1 LSIFILQIDYHNMD
15 PATEENQNGK
25 RVKFAQNAG
34 PSRTAPRTAI
44 SCAKLTA
51 SITIASL
58 PEAITPLAEHYFS
71 KFLASKI
78 ELLSLTTN
86 KARLANA
93 DFVPTSARF
102 KFQLKASTRVQEQAA
117 AELKTLTDDSDYIL
131 EIFKN
136 DIKNRVVKLVDLEI
150 KILTDVMQ
158 FEMCVAIG
166 ALGIAT
172 ALHHFGADTRKA
184 RTLVIT
190 TLEQNIGLLKHY
202 HIHNEADVETDLQV
216 FFGDLKAA
224 TNDPDDVHVVG
235 TLSQEHLDSV
245 AAAAPTYTGLLEA
258 LFVRSWDNYL
268 ARKAELHRQLAVK
281 HFVEENLRENITADV
296 AMELEDITVNS
307 KNLGELVTAQV
318 NAGTKK
324 LQAKI
329 ARLELSIPKNQTGAQ
344 KSSAVKEK
352 KKKDQKASLK
362 KGANARQAA
371 AADKDTAAVNDK
383 PATGKNK
390 KGKKKGNSNRKQR
403 PRS

>member
-1 LSIFILQIDYHNMD
+1 MD
-15 PATEENQNGK
+15 PATEENPNGK
-25 RVKFAQNAG
+25 RVKFAQTAG
-34 PSRTAPRTAI
+34 LPRSTPSTAI
-44 SCAKLTA
+44 SSAKLSA

-58 PEAITPLAEHYFS
+58 PEAIKPLAEHYFS

-78 ELLSLTTN
+78 ELLRLVNN

-136 DIKNRVVKLVDLEI
+136 DVKKKVVKLVDLEI

-172 ALHHFGADTRKA
+172 ALHHFGPDNHKA
-184 RTLVIT
+184 RSLVVT

-202 HIHNEADVETDLQV
+202 CIHNEDDVDTDLQV
-216 FFGDLKAA
+216 FFADLKTA
-224 TNDPDDVHVVG
+224 TNDPVDTHIVG
-235 TLSQEHLDSV
+235 TLSQEYTDAV
-245 AAAAPTYTGLLEA
+245 APAVPSYAGLLEA
-258 LFVRSWDNYL
+258 LFVRSWDTYL
-268 ARKAELHRQLAVK
+268 ARKADLHRQLAVK
-281 HFVEENLRENITADV
+281 NFVEENLRENITADV
-296 AMELEDITVNS
+296 AMDLEDITVNS
-307 KNLGELVTAQV
+307 KKLGELVTAQV

-329 ARLELSIPKNQTGAQ
+329 ARLEQSIPKNQTGAQ

-352 KKKDQKASLK
+352 NKKDQKTTQK
-362 KGANARQAA
+362 KGPNAQQAA
-371 AADKDTAAVNDK
+371 AAAKDTAAVNGK

-390 KGKKKGNSNRKQR
+390 KGKKKRNTNRKPR
-403 PRS
+403 PRP